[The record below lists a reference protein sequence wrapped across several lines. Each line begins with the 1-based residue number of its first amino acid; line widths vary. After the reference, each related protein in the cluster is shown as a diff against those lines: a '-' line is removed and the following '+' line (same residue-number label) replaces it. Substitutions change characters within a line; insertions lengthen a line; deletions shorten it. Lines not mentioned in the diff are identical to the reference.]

1 MRRDPALSFGH
12 RRSLRPIGPGPGRG
26 TCASALPKLTMRVR
40 LPSPA
45 PHHIR
50 APVGGSARYA
60 GEAQIGRRARS
71 VPDHVRAGAPAPP
84 SSPSSSPSVW
94 ASWRP
99 MPSEIRRFPL
109 ARSLQVGQCRPGAAV
124 AHALQLVGPAA
135 PCVAPPASRAGATL
149 PPIPSTRRSGR
160 VHAGPAPRPCPGLTV
175 QYEADRLLGS
185 SPASCPGGD
194 PERRGPTG
202 RNDRQTPPL
211 DGRQV
216 LSVVAISL

>member
-60 GEAQIGRRARS
+60 GEARS
-71 VPDHVRAGAPAPP
+71 AVVPDHVRAGAPAPP
-84 SSPSSSPSVW
+84 SSPSSPWSSPSVR

-135 PCVAPPASRAGATL
+135 PCVAPPASRARATL

-160 VHAGPAPRPCPGLTV
+160 VHAGPAPRP
-175 QYEADRLLGS
+175 ALGS
-185 SPASCPGGD
+185 LSNTRQIGSSVAH
-194 PERRGPTG
+194 RLRVRGATPSG
-202 RNDRQTPPL
+202 EARQAGTTVRPRPSM
-211 DGRQV
+211 GVRFCQ
-216 LSVVAISL
+216 

>member
-71 VPDHVRAGAPAPP
+71 RP
-84 SSPSSSPSVW
+84 
-94 ASWRP
+94 SWRP
-99 MPSEIRRFPL
+99 
-109 ARSLQVGQCRPGAAV
+109 
-124 AHALQLVGPAA
+124 
-135 PCVAPPASRAGATL
+135 GATIVAL
-149 PPIPSTRRSGR
+149 VALVVPLGTGELETNAVRDPPIPTCAKHAGGSVPPGRCCGPCAATGRASCSLRCSASQPGQGNPPSHTFHPQVRTSPCRSGTS
-160 VHAGPAPRPCPGLTV
+160 PCPGLTV
-175 QYEADRLLGS
+175 QHEADRLLGS

-216 LSVVAISL
+216 LFVVAISL